1 MTGIQDTGP
10 TAPEPFP
17 GGADPT
23 FAAASRDELGNFGTI
38 TSDYCSAGLSGKPRR
53 ESFRR
58 SAP

>member
-23 FAAASRDELGNFGTI
+23 FAAASRDELGNFGTTI
-38 TSDYCSAGLSGKPRR
+38 IAEATIDAPTQLTCTRR
-53 ESFRR
+53 GYG
-58 SAP
+58 